1 MNYYDWR
8 NAVFNQPIQNLEKAN
23 YESEAFTL
31 GLAEALDH
39 IDRALIDDE
48 IGIPVP
54 YSTKHGST
62 DFRCYVAVL
71 PLNVEQEVGGVGTD
85 SLMALT
91 FAIENVRQILRVFV
105 KLGDK
110 VYFKGSKTP
119 IDLDDRLGFLPVNDN
134 LVRPEYRE

>member
-1 MNYYDWR
+1 MDPIIASASFDCVDQKG
-8 NAVFNQPIQNLEKAN
+8 NAFETTV
-23 YESEAFTL
+23 
-31 GLAEALDH
+31 
-39 IDRALIDDE
+39 E
-48 IGIPVP
+48 IGTPVP

-62 DFRCYVAVL
+62 NYKCYVAVL
-71 PLNVEQEVGGVGTD
+71 PLNVEREIGGVGTD

-105 KLGDK
+105 KLGGK

-119 IDLDDRLGFLPVNDN
+119 IDFDDRFGFTPVDTN

>member
-1 MNYYDWR
+1 MD
-8 NAVFNQPIQNLEKAN
+8 PIIASAK
-23 YESEAFTL
+23 F
-31 GLAEALDH
+31 DC
-39 IDRALIDDE
+39 IDRKGNAFETTVE
-48 IGIPVP
+48 IGVPVP
-54 YSTKHGST
+54 YSTKNGST